1 MEQDPSAGVEVGTG
15 TPVNLVVSSGPEEV
29 TLPDLTTL
37 SERDATTQLAELG
50 LKWLVEEEFDS
61 AVPSGDVIS
70 TDPAAGEAVLSG
82 DTITLKV
89 SLGPQPVEV
98 PNLFGLTPGEAQVIL
113 EDLGLTL
120 NVSNSTQPVADEGQ
134 DGTIVNQIPGAGI
147 NALPGD
153 IVTVTLGEFV
163 PPPTTTTT
171 LPPTTTTLPPGST
184 TEA

>member
-1 MEQDPSAGVEVGTG
+1 VE
-15 TPVNLVVSSGPEEV
+15 L
-29 TLPDLTTL
+29 
-37 SERDATTQLAELG
+37 
-50 LKWLVEEEFDS
+50 
-61 AVPSGDVIS
+61 
-70 TDPAAGEAVLSG
+70 
-82 DTITLKV
+82 
-89 SLGPQPVEV
+89 